1 MRRRGE
7 NFSFL
12 LFCAV
17 LFLSAV
23 NAATMGTEH
32 TLTKYDA
39 EFINSCAVPAI
50 NRELDGLHQ
59 AQQQDPEFY

>member
-1 MRRRGE
+1 MRTGAE
-7 NFSFL
+7 NISFF

-17 LFLSAV
+17 LFPSAV

-32 TLTKYDA
+32 TLTKYDDQ
-39 EFINSCAVPAI
+39 FKNSCVVLAI